1 MDRTLELAG
10 LVVEVVRKPIRNL
23 HLSVYPPDGRV
34 RIAAPDGMPMD
45 AIRLFAIGKLPW
57 IRRQQA
63 RFGAQVRESEPEYVE
78 RESHYLW
85 GRRYLL
91 RVFVV
96 DATPTVRLRVR
107 TLDICV
113 RPGGDATQRK
123 EILEAWYRDQLR
135 EALPPLLAKWQK
147 LLGVQPRRVHL
158 QRMKTKW
165 GSCNPTLGSIRLNT
179 ELARKPAE
187 CLEYI
192 LVHELAHLIEASHSS
207 RFTAIL
213 DRAMPQWREIRGVLN
228 DLPLR
233 KLKK

>member
-1 MDRTLELAG
+1 MGSTLEFAG
-10 LVVEVVRKPIRNL
+10 LAVEVVRKPIRNL
-23 HLSVYPPDGRV
+23 HLSVHPPEGRV
-34 RIAAPDGMPMD
+34 RIAAPDSMPMD

-63 RFGAQVRESEPEYVE
+63 RFGAQVREREPEYVE

-91 RVFVV
+91 RVVV
-96 DATPTVRLRVR
+96 ADATPSVRLRAR
-107 TLDICV
+107 TLDLQV
-113 RPGGDATQRK
+113 RPGSDRTQRR
-123 EILEAWYRDQLR
+123 EILEAWYREQLR

-165 GSCNPTLGSIRLNT
+165 GSCNPALGSIRLNT

-192 LVHELAHLIEASHSS
+192 LVHELAHLIEASHSQ
-207 RFTAIL
+207 RFIGIL
-213 DRAMPQWREIRGVLN
+213 DRALPQWREVRGVLN

-233 KLKK
+233 RLEK